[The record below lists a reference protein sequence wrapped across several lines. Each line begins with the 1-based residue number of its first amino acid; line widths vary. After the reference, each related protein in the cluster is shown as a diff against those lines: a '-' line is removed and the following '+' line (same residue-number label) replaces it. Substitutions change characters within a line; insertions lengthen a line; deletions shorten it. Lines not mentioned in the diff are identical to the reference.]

1 MAPNPIKRGLK
12 VVVELDT
19 GSFTGSKTRIDC
31 YIIEPEYDRLTV
43 SFPESK
49 SEFIPYLSEGTE
61 IKAFIYSFT
70 GIIIVDSI
78 VFDSPYDGK
87 MVIEYNEENHIIQR
101 RKYLRMPYI
110 TDMFLIRE
118 DQNVRANT
126 IDIGG
131 GGVRFQCSHSFV
143 DMESVSVQLKLAHF
157 EPIIKVEGTILKK
170 NFYKPDEY
178 VLEFMK
184 ISESDRERIIKKCVT
199 LEREQL

>member
-12 VVVELDT
+12 VVIELDT

-49 SEFIPYLSEGTE
+49 SDFIPYLSEGTE

-78 VFDSPYDGK
+78 VFDSPYDGR

-110 TDMFLIRE
+110 TDMFIVGAER
-118 DQNVRANT
+118 NIRANT

-131 GGVRFQCSHSFV
+131 GGVRFQCSEHLA
-143 DMESVSVQLKLAHF
+143 DMDSVSVQLKLAQF
-157 EPIIKVEGTILKK
+157 EPIIKVDGTILKK

-184 ISESDRERIIKKCVT
+184 ISEDDRERIVKKCVT
-199 LEREQL
+199 LEKEQF

>member
-49 SEFIPYLSEGTE
+49 NEFIPYLSEGTE

-78 VFDSPYDGK
+78 VFDAPYDGR

-110 TDMFLIRE
+110 TDMFIIGNEQNIRT
-118 DQNVRANT
+118 NT

-131 GGVRFQCSHSFV
+131 GGVRFLSSHRFV
-143 DMESVSVQLKLAHF
+143 DNESVSVQLKLAQF

-178 VLEFMK
+178 VIEFMK
-184 ISESDRERIIKKCVT
+184 IAEADRDRIIKKCVA